1 MAQKEEFGIV
11 NWVDPAFKR
20 EVSRMHGAEKLS
32 LCFQCGTC
40 TAGCPIS
47 RFNKF
52 YNPRRIARMI
62 QLGLKDR
69 LLSNNALWL
78 CTTCYTC
85 IDNCPQGVEMAY
97 IVRALRNIA
106 VEERRVMPAIY
117 KQMLS
122 NILKVGY
129 VYVIPESRIKR
140 RSQQGLPPLPK
151 SDSKQI
157 AKIFDASN
165 LSDILEKAETFDRV
179 VLGNE

>member
-1 MAQKEEFGIV
+1 MVCSMSRKEEFEIV
-11 NWVDPAFKR
+11 NRVDPAFKR
-20 EVSRMHGAEKLS
+20 AVSGMHGAEKLS
-32 LCFQCGTC
+32 LCFQWGTC

-47 RFNKF
+47 RFNDF

-97 IVRALRNIA
+97 IIRALRNIT
-106 VEERRVMPAIY
+106 VEERKVMPAIY

-122 NILKVGY
+122 NILKTGY
-129 VYVIPESRIKR
+129 VYLIPELRIKR
-140 RSQQGLPPLPK
+140 RIQRGLPPLPR
-151 SDSKQI
+151 SDSKQT
-157 AKIFDASN
+157 AKLFDATHM
-165 LSDILEKAETFDRV
+165 SDILEKAETFDRV
-179 VLGNE
+179 D

>member
-1 MAQKEEFGIV
+1 
-11 NWVDPAFKR
+11 
-20 EVSRMHGAEKLS
+20 
-32 LCFQCGTC
+32 
-40 TAGCPIS
+40 
-47 RFNKF
+47 
-52 YNPRRIARMI
+52 
-62 QLGLKDR
+62 
-69 LLSNNALWL
+69 
-78 CTTCYTC
+78 
-85 IDNCPQGVEMAY
+85 MAY

-140 RSQQGLPPLPK
+140 RSQRGLPPLPK

-157 AKIFDASN
+157 AKLFDATN